1 MTVFTRAHHSP
12 WYRQLVSTCLQPSL
26 NQKSCNGR
34 CTKLSVVC
42 KIQVSRQFY
51 TEIVILL
58 FAENTVPEQDSSLTP
73 SQLNSHSRS
82 WLQCGHNVQGWGP
95 LVTQRNDTTCCIVL
109 VSSCCL
115 CSLLQTLLTD
125 EGYLL
130 PCKFIPWSLT
140 LAGWWHWHLFAIE
153 TTIKHNHAIQT
164 DPCFCISCSL
174 ESSRSHTFIFAKL
187 AVARKQKQNA
197 GNGSVGLGNMQ
208 AVFLQ
213 HRKQTG
219 IFKWLSRPETSRDVN

>member
-1 MTVFTRAHHSP
+1 M
-12 WYRQLVSTCLQPSL
+12 
-26 NQKSCNGR
+26 G
-34 CTKLSVVC
+34 C
-42 KIQVSRQFY
+42 KIQESTQFY
-51 TEIVILL
+51 TEIFILPWPL
-58 FAENTVPEQDSSLTP
+58 CWKHCVWIRRFFKTIPVKFAFT
-73 SQLNSHSRS
+73 
-82 WLQCGHNVQGWGP
+82 QCGHTVQGWRP
-95 LVTQRNDTTCCIVL
+95 LVKERNGTAHCIVV
-109 VSSCCL
+109 VSSHCL
-115 CSLLQTLLTD
+115 CSLLQTRLRE

-130 PCKFIPWSLT
+130 PWKFIPWSLM

-153 TTIKHNHAIQT
+153 TTVKHTHARQT

-187 AVARKQKQNA
+187 AVARKQKKNA

-219 IFKWLSRPETSRDVN
+219 IFKWLSRPETSRDVY